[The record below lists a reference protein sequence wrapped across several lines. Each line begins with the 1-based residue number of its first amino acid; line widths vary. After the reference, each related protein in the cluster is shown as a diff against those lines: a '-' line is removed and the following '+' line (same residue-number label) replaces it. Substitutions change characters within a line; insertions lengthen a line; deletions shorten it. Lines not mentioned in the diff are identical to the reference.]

1 MWTYLVAVPFLSL
14 LVILQSAVVSRI
26 PLLEGKADLILLA
39 VVGWAL
45 QDRVKGVWFWVII
58 GGLAVGLASAM
69 PFGVL
74 LAGYLAAVGLSLVL
88 KRRVWKVPFLAMIAS
103 VFLGTLIIDLFSLI
117 TVSLQGITLQL
128 LEVFNLIVLP
138 SLLLNLLLSV
148 PMYIVIRDIAGWLYP
163 EELKV

>member
-1 MWTYLVAVPFLSL
+1 MWSYLVALPLLSL

-26 PLLEGKADLILLA
+26 PLLEGQADLILLA
-39 VVGWAL
+39 VLGWSL
-45 QDRVKGVWFWVII
+45 QERVRGVWFWVLI
-58 GGLAVGLASAM
+58 GGLAAGLASAM

-74 LAGYLAAVGLSLVL
+74 MASYLAAVGLASVL

-103 VFLGTLIIDLFSLI
+103 VFLGTLILDLFSFVA
-117 TVSLQGITLQL
+117 VSLLGTTLPL
-128 LEVFNLIVLP
+128 FDVFNLIVLP
-138 SLLLNLLLSV
+138 SLLLNLLLAV

>member
-1 MWTYLVAVPFLSL
+1 MWSYLFAVPFLSL
-14 LVILQSAVVSRI
+14 LAVLQSAVVSRF
-26 PLLEGKADLILLA
+26 PLLEGQADLLLLA
-39 VVGWAL
+39 VLGWSL
-45 QDRVKGVWFWVII
+45 QERVRGSWFWVVLA
-58 GGLAVGLASAM
+58 GLGAGLVSAM

-74 LAGYLAAVGLSLVL
+74 LAGYMASVGLSLLL

-103 VFLGTLIIDLFSLI
+103 AFLGTLLIDLFSLVA
-117 TVSLQGITLQL
+117 VSLQGITLRI

-138 SLLLNLLLSV
+138 SLLLNLLLAV